1 MEFCFIKRGGVS
13 NPILG
18 DLTYSEFRG
27 NPQGVSIFFKRV
39 LGRQTIDRKKRQ
51 TIDRK
56 KRT

>member
-39 LGRQTIDRKKRQ
+39 LGRQTIDRKKR
-51 TIDRK
+51 T
-56 KRT
+56 